1 MPSDSFNLFAALTV
15 YYLVEKFL
23 GYFVSVYLHRIDF
36 RRALR
41 ASRKETVYF
50 GMLLGAFISLSS
62 FPFCA
67 NSLWKHTRL
76 SPFAAHEPYGQPL
89 SLSAEICIT
98 SRGVL
103 WVSELNR
110 LDLYPG
116 YMYHHLGSLAMLLSA
131 FYLNT
136 LELLY
141 IPFTTLVSGIPGD
154 FMWIL
159 AAHQEMDVGFIGNQV
174 WQGRK
179 EKLRVINIWV
189 YALMRI
195 PSIPI
200 IAYSA
205 ILFTRENDTIW
216 SLKASRALLTWVF
229 FVLLIYLGWVV
240 AYLERQTQALS
251 RREMKRGREL
261 RRAGIPHSNGHG
273 EKLPPSSGLCNGSSE

>member
-1 MPSDSFNLFAALTV
+1 MPSDSFKLFAALTV

-36 RRALR
+36 RRTLR
-41 ASRKETVYF
+41 ASRKEPVYF
-50 GMLLGAFISLSS
+50 GMLLGACISLFS

-76 SPFAAHEPYGQPL
+76 SPFAAREPYGQPL

-141 IPFTTLVSGIPGD
+141 IPFTTLVSEIPGD

-159 AAHQEMDVGFIGNQV
+159 AAHQEMDVGFIWNQV
-174 WQGRK
+174 WEGRK

-205 ILFTRENDTIW
+205 ILFTQENDTIW
-216 SLKASRALLTWVF
+216 SPKASRALLTWVF
-229 FVLLIYLGWVV
+229 FILLIYFGCVV

-251 RREMKRGREL
+251 RREMKRGRES
-261 RRAGIPHSNGHG
+261 RGAGIPDSNGHG
-273 EKLPPSSGLCNGSSE
+273 EKLPPSSELRDESSE